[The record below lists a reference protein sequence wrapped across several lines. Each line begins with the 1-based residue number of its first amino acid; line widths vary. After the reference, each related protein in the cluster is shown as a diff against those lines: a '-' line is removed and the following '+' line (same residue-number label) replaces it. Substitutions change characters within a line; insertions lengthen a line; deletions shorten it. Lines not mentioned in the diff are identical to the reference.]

1 MFLKTLI
8 NIYSACICQVIS
20 AKEYEVTKTE
30 VNEES
35 SLQNTETSS
44 IKDEDVT
51 DSKQTNHTEDDIYL
65 NDSSVDVQNG
75 TIDLEDDI
83 EVLHVSNGKGQL
95 PNYLDKKIPSS

>member
-1 MFLKTLI
+1 M
-8 NIYSACICQVIS
+8 IS

-35 SLQNTETSS
+35 SLQNTESSS

-83 EVLHVSNGKGQL
+83 EVLHVSNGKG
-95 PNYLDKKIPSS
+95 

>member
-1 MFLKTLI
+1 M
-8 NIYSACICQVIS
+8 IS

-35 SLQNTETSS
+35 NLQNTDTSS

-51 DSKQTNHTEDDIYL
+51 DSKTSNHTEDDIYL

-75 TIDLEDDI
+75 TNDLEDDI
-83 EVLHVSNGKGQL
+83 EVLHVSNGKG
-95 PNYLDKKIPSS
+95 

>member
-1 MFLKTLI
+1 M
-8 NIYSACICQVIS
+8 IS

-65 NDSSVDVQNG
+65 NDSSLDVQNG

-83 EVLHVSNGKGQL
+83 EVLHVSNGKG
-95 PNYLDKKIPSS
+95 

>member
-1 MFLKTLI
+1 M
-8 NIYSACICQVIS
+8 IS

-35 SLQNTETSS
+35 NLQNFDTSS

-51 DSKQTNHTEDDIYL
+51 DSKETNHTEDDIYL

-75 TIDLEDDI
+75 INDFEDDI
-83 EVLHVSNGKGQL
+83 EVLHVSNGKG
-95 PNYLDKKIPSS
+95 